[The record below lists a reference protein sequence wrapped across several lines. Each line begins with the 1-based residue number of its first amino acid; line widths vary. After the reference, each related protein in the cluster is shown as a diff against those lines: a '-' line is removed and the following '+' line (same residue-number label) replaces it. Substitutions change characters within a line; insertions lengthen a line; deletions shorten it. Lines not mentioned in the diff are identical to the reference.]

1 MKYIKML
8 SLAAAVSFMFSSCDD
23 MIMEW
28 YKDPNKGEVA
38 MSDLPLPLAEK
49 IERYEVLKNYSDF
62 KLGVGVGLIFL
73 YEQRNLPQYCKCQFR
88 RSGNWLR
95 NEAWSY
101 GGFQWPD

>member
-49 IERYEVLKNYSDF
+49 N
-62 KLGVGVGLIFL
+62 
-73 YEQRNLPQYCKCQFR
+73 
-88 RSGNWLR
+88 
-95 NEAWSY
+95 
-101 GGFQWPD
+101 